1 MKFTSKLTAGVASL
15 GLLIAVSAQ
24 AQNPVKF
31 ELPQVG
37 SDAKQAPAAPAPAAP
52 APAQQQP
59 AAQPAAPAVTYTEGQ
74 IMEAYGWLLAMEKGL
89 RELEF
94 TPANVEAIA
103 KGMSAAVQ
111 GKDLSYDGKQMSE
124 QLRAALAKK
133 QQVLLEKIRNA
144 NLANTAEFFTKL
156 KENKNV
162 KELSGSNGL
171 RYEVVKEG
179 KGQIAKEG
187 QVAKIHLVG
196 AFTNG
201 QIFESTVQQQQSG
214 GIPEPI
220 DVLVKSGT
228 PAPEGLILALKN
240 MPVGSKWRLYVPP
253 HLAYGDDGIQGIP
266 PAATLIFEVE
276 VFGVADAPAEQ
287 PAQK

>member
-1 MKFTSKLTAGVASL
+1 MKFTSQLSAGLASL
-15 GLLIAVSAQ
+15 GLLVAVSAQ
-24 AQNPVKF
+24 AQAPVKF

-37 SDAKQAPAAPAPAAP
+37 SDAKQAPATPAPAA
-52 APAQQQP
+52 QTP
-59 AAQPAAPAVTYTEGQ
+59 AAQPAAPAAPAVTFSEAQ
-74 IMEAYGWLLAMEKGL
+74 LMEAYGYTLGARMNL
-89 RELEF
+89 RDLEF
-94 TPANVEAIA
+94 TPAQIEAMA
-103 KGMSAAVQ
+103 KGMTEAAT
-111 GKDLSYDGKQMSE
+111 GKELTYDAQ
-124 QLRAALAKK
+124 QLVPQLQALLQKK
-133 QQVLLEKIRNA
+133 QQTLMNKIRTA
-144 NLANTAEFFTKL
+144 NQANTAEFFTKL

-201 QIFESTVQQQQSG
+201 QVFESTLQQQQQG
-214 GIPEPI
+214 AGIPEPV

-228 PAPEGLILALKN
+228 NAPEGLILALKN
-240 MPVGSKWRLYVPP
+240 MPVGAKWRLYVPP
-253 HLAYGDDGIQGIP
+253 HLAYGDDGAPGIP

-276 VFGVADAPAEQ
+276 VFGVADAPAETE
-287 PAQK
+287 AKK

>member
-1 MKFTSKLTAGVASL
+1 MKFTSKISAGIASL
-15 GLLIAVSAQ
+15 GLLVAASAQ
-24 AQNPVKF
+24 QNPVKF

-37 SDAKQAPAAPAPAAP
+37 SGAQQPAAQAPA
-52 APAQQQP
+52 QQP
-59 AAQPAAPAVTYTEGQ
+59 AAQPAAPVAAPVTYSEAQ
-74 IMEAYGWLLAMEKGL
+74 MMETYGWLLAMQNNL

-94 TPANVEAIA
+94 TPANIEAIA
-103 KGMSAAVQ
+103 KGMSEAVQ
-111 GKDLSYDGKQMSE
+111 GKSLDYDGKQMNE
-124 QLRAALAKK
+124 QIRAMMGKK
-133 QQVLLEKIRNA
+133 QQALLGKIRNA

-162 KELSGSNGL
+162 KELSGSQGL

-179 KGQIAKEG
+179 KGQVAKEG
-187 QVAKIHLVG
+187 QVAKIHLIG

-201 QIFESTVQQQQSG
+201 QIFESTVQQQQGG
-214 GIPEPI
+214 GIPEPV

-228 PAPEGLILALKN
+228 NAPEGLILALKS

-253 HLAYGDDGIQGIP
+253 HLAYGDDGVPQGGIP
-266 PAATLIFEVE
+266 PAATLVFEVE

-287 PAQK
+287 PDAKK